1 MSTPMLCSEY
11 VQTAC
16 NYQQSPPDNKL
27 PPLYVDYKLH
37 YHDALESI

>member
-27 PPLYVDYKLH
+27 PPYMWITSCIIMMH
-37 YHDALESI
+37 